1 MSGAPILEFKD
12 VSKSFGKIKALEN
25 ISFGVKEGEFV
36 FVVGPSGAGKTTL
49 LRLIL
54 GEIAPTS
61 GQIIF
66 ESKDVAKLKN
76 SEVPEHRQ
84 RIGVVFQDF
93 KLLSDR
99 TVRENVEVALAV
111 KGVGEAKW
119 KGMVDAVLKSV
130 GLAERSE
137 LFPAQL
143 SGGEIQRVSLAR
155 ALVVNPKLI
164 FADEPTGN
172 LDWETGEAIMK
183 LFEKVNK
190 EGMSVIVASHNK
202 DIIEKMGKRVIKLK
216 DGRLSE
222 K

>member
-1 MSGAPILEFKD
+1 MSSPVILEFKN
-12 VSKSFGKIKALEN
+12 VTKSFGKIKALSDV
-25 ISFGVKEGEFV
+25 SFKIDEGEFV

-54 GEIAPTS
+54 GELRPTS
-61 GQIIF
+61 GEIIF
-66 ESKDVAKLKN
+66 AGKN
-76 SEVPEHRQ
+76 IANMKSSEIPEHRQ

-93 KLLSDR
+93 KLLPDR
-99 TVRENVEVALAV
+99 TVRENIEVGLAV
-111 KGVGEAKW
+111 KEIEETKW
-119 KGMVDAVLKSV
+119 RKIVDEVLRMV
-130 GLAERSE
+130 GLSERSE

-155 ALVVNPKLI
+155 ALVVEPKLI

-172 LDWETGEAIMK
+172 LDWDTGEEIMK

-190 EGMSVIVASHNK
+190 EGKTIIVSSHNK
-202 DIIEKMGKRVIKLK
+202 DIIERMAKRVIKLK
-216 DGRLSE
+216 EGRLVE

>member
-1 MSGAPILEFKD
+1 MSGTPILEFKD
-12 VSKSFGKIKALEN
+12 VTKSFGKIKALEN
-25 ISFGVKEGEFV
+25 VSFGVREGEFV

-54 GEIAPTS
+54 GEIKPTS
-61 GQIIF
+61 GQIVF
-66 ESKDVAKLKN
+66 ESKDVAKLKS
-76 SEVPEHRQ
+76 SELPEHRQ

-111 KGVGEAKW
+111 KGVDESKW
-119 KGMVDAVLKSV
+119 KGIVDSVLKSI
-130 GLAERSE
+130 GLYERAE

-155 ALVVNPKLI
+155 ALAVNPKLI

-172 LDWETGEAIMK
+172 LDWDTGEEIMK
-183 LFEKVNK
+183 LFERVNK
-190 EGMSVIVASHNK
+190 EGMTIIVSSHNQ

-216 DGRLSE
+216 EGKLAE